1 MVRMLHSDRI
11 VRGVRQGAGIILLF
25 GAWLALPAWL
35 APAEAADPGPSAG
48 RGADYVCT
56 SRVQLRF
63 GALCPANGPAN
74 VLAADARQGQ
84 AQAMPLP
91 TVSLDPNLGFLPFT
105 YLRLSSDHPTPTYS
119 SESDARDGKHSSG
132 QIEPGF
138 DYISYLDCS
147 IKNGKAVFLLSSGV
161 YMRGGSDCGRI
172 ATSDFHGLAFYRTP
186 ERPFGWVLGGTYT
199 SPAPGE
205 TETHTQDWVNK
216 YQVIQIYDLAEA
228 GGTTWYEIAP
238 GEWLEARLIGKV
250 VPDTTRPGKVEGD
263 RWISINLFEQT
274 LAVYD
279 HGQLVFATLV
289 ASGLPGWWTR
299 PGDFQITTK
308 LEKTVMSGAFAAD
321 RSDYYYLQDVPW
333 TMYFDEARALHGAYW
348 HNGFGYPRSHGCV
361 NLSPANSHWLYEWA
375 DEGTWVHVWDP
386 SGKTPTDPAV
396 YGSGGA

>member
-1 MVRMLHSDRI
+1 MDRMFGSDRL
-11 VRGVRQGAGIILLF
+11 RRWLRESLGTLLF
-25 GAWLALPAWL
+25 LGVFYALPAWL
-35 APAEAADPGPSAG
+35 GTAEAAAPSPNPGP
-48 RGADYVCT
+48 GADYLCT
-56 SRVQLRF
+56 SRIQLRF
-63 GALCPANGPAN
+63 GALCPANGPASA
-74 VLAADARQGQ
+74 LAAQARDNQG
-84 AQAMPLP
+84 ADLPLP
-91 TVSLDPNLGFLPFT
+91 TMSLDPNLGLLPYT
-105 YLRLSSDHPTPTYS
+105 YLRISSDHATATYS
-119 SESDARDGKHSSG
+119 SEGDAREGKHSSG
-132 QIEPGF
+132 QIEAGF
-138 DYISYLDCS
+138 DYVSYLECS
-147 IKNGKAVFLLSSGV
+147 IKKGKAVFLLSSGV
-161 YMRGGSDCGRI
+161 YMRGGSDCGQI

-199 SPAPGE
+199 APGPGE
-205 TETHTQDWVNK
+205 TQTQTQHWVTK
-216 YQVIQIYDLAEA
+216 YQVVQIYDSAEA
-228 GGTTWYEIAP
+228 GGTTWYEIGP

-250 VPDTTRPGKVEGD
+250 VPDTARPGKVEGD

-279 HGQLVFATLV
+279 HGQMVFATLV

-299 PGDFQITTK
+299 PGDFQIKTK

-361 NLSPANSHWLYEWA
+361 NLSPMDSHWLYNWA

-386 SGKTPTDPAV
+386 SGKTPTDDSV